1 VRPTS
6 IRKIVEVLSAMQKNP
21 VGVRA
26 ISDFHGVSFP
36 GFKELSFSLG
46 TSFFM
51 LEIDEKAGWAKGGL
65 GDVIGWFPISFVEP
79 VDNDNTVKEC
89 ISSNLEL
96 FLLFSNVM

>member
-1 VRPTS
+1 
-6 IRKIVEVLSAMQKNP
+6 MQPNVP

-46 TSFFM
+46 TSFYM

-65 GDVIGWFPISFVEP
+65 GDVVGWFPVSFVELI
-79 VDNDNTVKEC
+79 DNDNTLKDVFFSLLILRLKFF
-89 ISSNLEL
+89 NL
-96 FLLFSNVM
+96 FRTNYF